1 MQNNHDNWG
10 RWGDDD
16 ERGSLNLLT
25 PERVL
30 AATRACTTGKVYSLS
45 LPIQREGVPIFD
57 YRGAPQSAHAH
68 QRERR

>member
-30 AATRACTTGKVYSLS
+30 AATHVCTTGKVYSLS
-45 LPIQREGVPIFD
+45 LPIQQ
-57 YRGAPQSAHAH
+57 RGRADLRLPRRAAAAHAH